1 MSEYKALTAKEAA
14 SRLLALEKPLVV
26 MHTNPDG
33 DTVGSGIALVR
44 VLRALGKDAFFAC
57 ALDIPERLSFLV
69 GGEERVS
76 ENLENYEAVA
86 VDVASP
92 KQLGELEGRISP
104 VLMIDHH
111 EVGIPF
117 ADSYIIPGASSA
129 AEVLLS
135 VVDELISIGKL
146 TLTPEIASPIY
157 AGISS
162 DTGGF
167 LFSNATAGTMRCAA
181 RLIESGVNSAEINH
195 SLFHSKSR
203 GQIAAEGFAAANMKV
218 TDDGEIAYLTVSKN
232 DRESLGLPHG
242 SFDTAIDI
250 VRSLRGVKIAVVIKE
265 TDSGGF
271 KASLRSV
278 GADVASVAKSF
289 GGGGHIRAAGCT
301 VDAPSIEAA
310 AEILLKKLKEIHL

>member
-1 MSEYKALTAKEAA
+1 MSEYKSLTAKEAA
-14 SRLLALEKPLVV
+14 ARLLALERPLVV

-44 VLRALGKDAFFAC
+44 VLRALGKDAPFSC
-57 ALDIPERLSFLV
+57 ALDIPERLTFLIGDEV
-69 GGEERVS
+69 KVS

-86 VDVASP
+86 IDVASP
-92 KQLGELEGRISP
+92 KQLGELEGKISP

-111 EVGIPF
+111 EVGTPF
-117 ADSYIIPGASSA
+117 ADNYIIPGASSA

-135 VVDELISIGKL
+135 VVDELTSVGKL

-157 AGISS
+157 AAISS

-167 LFSNATAGTMRCAA
+167 LFSNATAKTMRCAA
-181 RLIESGVNSAEINH
+181 RLIDAGVNSAEINH

-203 GQIAAEGFAAANMKV
+203 GQLAAEGFAATNMKV
-218 TDDGEIAYLTVSKN
+218 TDDGEIAYLTVSKK
-232 DRESLGLPHG
+232 DKEALGLPHG
-242 SFDTAIDI
+242 SFDTVIDI
-250 VRSLRGVKIAVVIKE
+250 VRSLRGVKIAAVIKE

-289 GGGGHIRAAGCT
+289 GGGGHIRAAGCMIDSPT
-301 VDAPSIEAA
+301 IEGA
-310 AEILLKKLKEIHL
+310 AEILLEKLKEIHL

>member
-1 MSEYKALTAKEAA
+1 MSEFKRLSVGETAA
-14 SRLLALEKPLVV
+14 RLLSLSRPLVV

-44 VLRALGKDAFFAC
+44 ILRALGKDAHFAC
-57 ALDIPERLSFLV
+57 AFDIPERLAFLV
-69 GGEERVS
+69 GDEQRVS

-86 VDVASP
+86 IDVASP

-117 ADSYIIPGASSA
+117 ADNYIIPGASSA
-129 AEVLLS
+129 AEVLLT
-135 VVDELISIGKL
+135 VADELIREGRL

-167 LFSNATAGTMRCAA
+167 LFSNTTASTMRYAA
-181 RLIESGVNSAEINH
+181 RLIELGIDAAEINH
-195 SLFHSKSR
+195 SLFHSKSQ
-203 GQIAAEGFAAANMKV
+203 GQLAAEGFAASNMKV
-218 TDDGEIAYLTVSKN
+218 TEDGKIAYLTVSRADK
-232 DRESLGLPHG
+232 EALGLPHG
-242 SFDTAIDI
+242 SFDTVIDI
-250 VRSLRGVKIAVVIKE
+250 VRSLRGVMIAAVIKE

-271 KASLRSV
+271 KASIRSL
-278 GADVASVAKSF
+278 GSDVASVAKSF
-289 GGGGHIRAAGCT
+289 GGGGHVRAAGCM
-301 VDAPSIEAA
+301 VDAPTIEGA
-310 AEILLKKLKEIHL
+310 AEILLKRLMEITL